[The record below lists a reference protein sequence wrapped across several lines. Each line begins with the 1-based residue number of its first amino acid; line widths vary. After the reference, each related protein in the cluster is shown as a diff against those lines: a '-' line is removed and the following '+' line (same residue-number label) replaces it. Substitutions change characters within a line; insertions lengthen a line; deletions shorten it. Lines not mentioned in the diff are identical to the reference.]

1 MRNLPRV
8 RRRWAAVRSFPGMAG
23 DGVSPDEFRS
33 ALAAY
38 ATGVTIVTAVGE
50 GGPSGAT
57 ANAVTSLSL
66 DPPMMLACLDRGSR
80 TLTSVRAQG
89 RFGVNA
95 LAAGQEELARR
106 FSSKDPEPAKWE
118 GVEWSERHELPRLAG
133 ALLWVACELR
143 DLIDGGDHLI
153 VTGSVLEAESRD
165 AQPLLFHLGDYRDL
179 LAES

>member
-1 MRNLPRV
+1 
-8 RRRWAAVRSFPGMAG
+8 MA
-23 DGVSPDEFRS
+23 VSPEQFRE
-33 ALAAY
+33 ALSAY
-38 ATGVTIVTAVGE
+38 ATGVTVVTAIGP

-57 ANAVTSLSL
+57 ANAVSSLSL

-106 FSSKDPEPAKWE
+106 FSAKDPEPSKWE
-118 GVEWSERHELPRLAG
+118 DVEWTEHLELPRLAG

-153 VTGSVLEAESRD
+153 LTGNVLEADSHD
-165 AQPLLFHLGDYRDL
+165 GQPLLFHRGDYRDL

>member
-1 MRNLPRV
+1 
-8 RRRWAAVRSFPGMAG
+8 MA
-23 DGVSPDEFRS
+23 VSPEEFRA
-33 ALAAY
+33 ALSTY
-38 ATGVTIVTAVGE
+38 ATGVTVVTAIGP

-95 LAAGQEELARR
+95 LAAGQADLARR
-106 FSSKDPEPAKWE
+106 FSAKDPEPEKWDS
-118 GVEWSERHELPRLAG
+118 VEWSEREGLPRLDG
-133 ALLWVACELR
+133 SLVWVACELR

-153 VTGSVLEAESRD
+153 LTGNVIEAEAED
-165 AQPLLFHLGDYRDL
+165 GQPLLFHRGDYRDL

>member
-1 MRNLPRV
+1 
-8 RRRWAAVRSFPGMAG
+8 MAI
-23 DGVSPDEFRS
+23 SPEQFRE

-38 ATGVTIVTAVGE
+38 ATGVTVVTAIGE

-57 ANAVTSLSL
+57 ANAVSSLSL
-66 DPPMMLACLDRGSR
+66 EPPMMLACLDRGSR

-95 LAAGQEELARR
+95 LAAGQEEVARR
-106 FSSKDPEPAKWE
+106 FSSKDPEPQKWE
-118 GVEWSERHELPRLAG
+118 GVEWSEHEGLPRLAG
-133 ALLWVACELR
+133 GLLWVACELR

-153 VTGSVLEAESRD
+153 LTGNVLEAESGEG
-165 AQPLLFHLGDYRDL
+165 QPLLFHRGAYRDL

>member
-1 MRNLPRV
+1 MAVTPDDLR
-8 RRRWAAVRSFPGMAG
+8 AALG
-23 DGVSPDEFRS
+23 
-33 ALAAY
+33 AY
-38 ATGVTIVTAVGE
+38 ATGVTVVTAIGPS
-50 GGPSGAT
+50 GPSGAT

-80 TLTSVRAQG
+80 TLNSVRAQG

-95 LAAGQEELARR
+95 LAAGQAGVARR
-106 FSSKDPEPAKWE
+106 FSGKHPEAEKWS
-118 GVEWSERHELPRLAG
+118 GVEWSESEDLPRLDG

-153 VTGSVLEAESRD
+153 LPGNVLEAAAGEG
-165 AQPLLFHLGDYRDL
+165 QPLLFHRGAYRDL

>member
-1 MRNLPRV
+1 M
-8 RRRWAAVRSFPGMAG
+8 AVRPE
-23 DGVSPDEFRS
+23 DFRA
-33 ALAAY
+33 ALGTY
-38 ATGVTIVTAVGE
+38 ATGVTVVTAIGPN
-50 GGPSGAT
+50 GPSGAT

-80 TLTSVRAQG
+80 TLTSVREQG

-95 LAAGQEELARR
+95 LAAGQEELATR
-106 FSSKDPEPAKWE
+106 FAEKNPEAQKWE
-118 GVEWSERHELPRLAG
+118 GVEWSESEELPRLPG

-153 VTGSVLEAESRD
+153 LTGNVLAADSREGH
-165 AQPLLFHLGDYRDL
+165 PLLFHRGAYRDL

>member
-1 MRNLPRV
+1 MASG
-8 RRRWAAVRSFPGMAG
+8 AASVE
-23 DGVSPDEFRS
+23 EFRL
-33 ALAAY
+33 ALGAY
-38 ATGVTIVTAVGE
+38 PTGVTVVTAIGPN
-50 GGPSGAT
+50 GPSGAT

-95 LAAGQEELARR
+95 LAAGQEELARQ
-106 FSSKDPEPAKWE
+106 FSGKHPEAEKWE
-118 GVEWSERHELPRLAG
+118 GVEWEEHLELPRLQG
-133 ALLWVACELR
+133 ALMWVACELR

-153 VTGSVLEAESRD
+153 LTGKVLEASSVDGR
-165 AQPLLFHLGDYRDL
+165 PLIFHRGDYRDL

>member
-1 MRNLPRV
+1 
-8 RRRWAAVRSFPGMAG
+8 MAG
-23 DGVSPDEFRS
+23 DGVTPDEFRNALS
-33 ALAAY
+33 AH
-38 ATGVTIVTAVGE
+38 ATGVTVVTAVGP

-95 LAAGQEELARR
+95 LAAGQADLARR
-106 FSSKDPEPAKWE
+106 FSAKDPAPEKWE
-118 GVEWSERHELPRLAG
+118 GVDWSEREALPRLDG
-133 ALLWVACELR
+133 ALVWVACELR

-153 VTGSVLEAESRD
+153 LTGNVIEAD
-165 AQPLLFHLGDYRDL
+165 ARNGQPLLFHRGDYRDL

>member
-1 MRNLPRV
+1 
-8 RRRWAAVRSFPGMAG
+8 MA
-23 DGVSPDEFRS
+23 VSPEGFRR
-33 ALAAY
+33 ALSAY
-38 ATGVTIVTAVGE
+38 ATGVTVVTAVGP

-66 DPPMMLACLDRGSR
+66 EPPMMLACLDRGSR

-89 RFGVNA
+89 HFGVNA

-106 FSSKDPEPAKWE
+106 FSAKDPELQKWQ
-118 GVEWSERHELPRLAG
+118 GVEWSESNGLPRLDG
-133 ALLWVACELR
+133 ALVWVACELR

-153 VTGSVLEAESRD
+153 LTGNVID
-165 AQPLLFHLGDYRDL
+165 ADAREGRPLLFHRGAYRDL

>member
-1 MRNLPRV
+1 MPV
-8 RRRWAAVRSFPGMAG
+8 T
-23 DGVSPDEFRS
+23 PDEFRD

-38 ATGVTIVTAVGE
+38 ATGVTVVTAIGE
-50 GGPSGAT
+50 NGPSGAT

-80 TLTSVRAQG
+80 TLNAVRAQG

-106 FSSKDPEPAKWE
+106 FAGKDAEAQKWE
-118 GVEWSERHELPRLAG
+118 AVEWSESEELPRLPG
-133 ALLWVACELR
+133 GLLWVACELR

-153 VTGSVLEAESRD
+153 LTGNVLAAESQD
-165 AQPLLFHLGDYRDL
+165 GHPLLFHRGAYRDL

>member
-1 MRNLPRV
+1 MP
-8 RRRWAAVRSFPGMAG
+8 
-23 DGVSPDEFRS
+23 VSPEEFRA
-33 ALAAY
+33 ALGAY
-38 ATGVTIVTAVGE
+38 ATGVTVVTAIGE
-50 GGPSGAT
+50 NGPSGAT

-95 LAAGQEELARR
+95 LAAGQEELAQR
-106 FSSKDPEPAKWE
+106 FAGKDDEAVKW
-118 GVEWSERHELPRLAG
+118 GSVDWSESDELPRLPG

-153 VTGSVLEAESRD
+153 LTGNVLAVDSTEG
-165 AQPLLFHLGDYRDL
+165 QPLLFHRGAYRDL
-179 LAES
+179 ISES

>member
-1 MRNLPRV
+1 MD
-8 RRRWAAVRSFPGMAG
+8 GG
-23 DGVSPDEFRS
+23 GVSPDEFRS
-33 ALAAY
+33 VLRAY
-38 ATGVTIVTAVGE
+38 ATGVTVVTAVGPQ
-50 GGPSGAT
+50 GPSGAT

-95 LAAGQEELARR
+95 LAAGQADLARR
-106 FSSKDPEPAKWE
+106 YSGKHPEPEKWAE
-118 GVEWSERHELPRLAG
+118 VEWSERQGLPRLDG
-133 ALLWVACELR
+133 ALVWIACELR

-153 VTGSVLEAESRD
+153 LTGNVLATESRLG
-165 AQPLLFHLGDYRDL
+165 QPLLFHRGDYRDL

>member
-1 MRNLPRV
+1 
-8 RRRWAAVRSFPGMAG
+8 MAL
-23 DGVSPDEFRS
+23 SPEEFRA
-33 ALAAY
+33 ALSAY
-38 ATGVTIVTAVGE
+38 ATGVTVVTAVGP

-66 DPPMMLACLDRGSR
+66 EPPMMLACLDRGSR

-95 LAAGQEELARR
+95 LAAGQEDLARR
-106 FSSKDPEPAKWE
+106 FSAKDPEPAKWE
-118 GVEWSERHELPRLAG
+118 GVEWSERLELPWLTG
-133 ALLWVACELR
+133 ALVWVACELR

-153 VTGSVLEAESRD
+153 LTGNVLDADSREGK
-165 AQPLLFHLGDYRDL
+165 PLLFHRGAYRDL

>member
-1 MRNLPRV
+1 
-8 RRRWAAVRSFPGMAG
+8 MAG
-23 DGVSPDEFRS
+23 PGVSPEEFRNALS
-33 ALAAY
+33 AF
-38 ATGVTIVTAVGE
+38 ATGVTVVTSIGPE
-50 GGPSGAT
+50 GPSGAT

-95 LAAGQEELARR
+95 LAAGEAELARR
-106 FSSKDPEPAKWE
+106 FSAKDPAPEKWTC
-118 GVEWSERHELPRLAG
+118 VEWTESEHLPRLER
-133 ALLWVACELR
+133 ALVWVACELR

-153 VTGSVLEAESRD
+153 LTGNVIQADSREGE
-165 AQPLLFHLGDYRDL
+165 PLLFHRGGYRDL

>member
-1 MRNLPRV
+1 V
-8 RRRWAAVRSFPGMAG
+8 
-23 DGVSPDEFRS
+23 
-33 ALAAY
+33 Y
-38 ATGVTIVTAVGE
+38 ATGVTVVTAVGS

-66 DPPMMLACLDRGSR
+66 EPPMMLACLDRGSR

-95 LAAGQEELARR
+95 LAAGQAELARR
-106 FSSKDPEPAKWE
+106 FSAKDPKSEKWE
-118 GVEWSERHELPRLAG
+118 GVEWSERLELPRLAD

-153 VTGSVLEAESRD
+153 LTGNVLEAESSAGR
-165 AQPLLFHLGDYRDL
+165 PLLFHRGAYRGL

>member
-1 MRNLPRV
+1 
-8 RRRWAAVRSFPGMAG
+8 MA
-23 DGVSPDEFRS
+23 VSPEEFRA
-33 ALAAY
+33 ALSAY
-38 ATGVTIVTAVGE
+38 ATGVTVVTAIGP

-95 LAAGQEELARR
+95 LAAGQAALARR
-106 FSSKDPEPAKWE
+106 FSAKDPEPEKWDSIQ
-118 GVEWSERHELPRLAG
+118 WSENQGLPRLDG
-133 ALLWVACELR
+133 ALVWVACELR

-153 VTGSVLEAESRD
+153 LTGNVIEAE
-165 AQPLLFHLGDYRDL
+165 AGEGQPLLFHRGDYRDL